1 MDRKAVGVAQ
11 GAAVKAEQTAGKT
24 AVTAVMEAVRALCRQ
39 YKQQPGLRWRNH
51 VELPATTTWSS

>member
-11 GAAVKAEQTAGKT
+11 GAAVKAEQT